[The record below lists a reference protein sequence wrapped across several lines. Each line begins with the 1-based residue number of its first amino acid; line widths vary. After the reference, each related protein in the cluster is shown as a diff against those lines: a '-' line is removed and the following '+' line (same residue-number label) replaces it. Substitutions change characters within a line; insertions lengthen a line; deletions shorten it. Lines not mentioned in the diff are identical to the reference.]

1 MKKKSESRI
10 SRVFKRVINIR
21 SWMDWDRLKTS
32 TSYLGTAIKKL
43 FIPQEAEEKESF
55 KEAVKNLNLSE
66 VDLQNKQKSLFR
78 LSMLMLGVAFVL
90 LIYTG
95 YQLYYIQLKAV
106 LVSLI
111 ITLIALAL
119 AFRYHFW
126 YFQIKKHKLG
136 CSFKEWYKQG
146 LLGEKE

>member
-1 MKKKSESRI
+1 MKKKSKSRI
-10 SRVFKRVINIR
+10 SRVFKRIINVR
-21 SWMDWDRLKTS
+21 SWLDWDRLKSS
-32 TSYLGTAIKKL
+32 TLYLGTAVKKL
-43 FIPQEAEEKESF
+43 FVPQTAEESESF
-55 KEAVKNLNLSE
+55 KEAVKKLNLSE
-66 VDLQNKQKSLFR
+66 ADLQNKQKSLFR
-78 LSMLMLGVAFVL
+78 LSMLMLGIAFVI

-95 YQLYYIQLKAV
+95 YQLYYIQLKAA

-136 CSFKEWYKQG
+136 CSLKEWYKQG